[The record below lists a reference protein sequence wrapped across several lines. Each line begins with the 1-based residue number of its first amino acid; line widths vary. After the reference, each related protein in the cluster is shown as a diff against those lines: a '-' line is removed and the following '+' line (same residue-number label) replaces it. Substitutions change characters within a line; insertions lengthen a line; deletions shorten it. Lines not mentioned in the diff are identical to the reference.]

1 MHRDHGGVYVGG
13 AEQPDDQQLIN
24 QQTIDD
30 FDSFPALPATPRS
43 SARAAASRLVSKQPR
58 RDAPEK
64 EKEVSP
70 RPTVLDSS
78 ESSESES
85 DDTITRPQP
94 DDPPQG
100 GGLTV
105 SQSPDNEPTDLET
118 QVTVLEDLVRDLT
131 GGAISPRRDIASTDV
146 GSRLKELSDVLLQL
160 TGGSRDE

>member
-1 MHRDHGGVYVGG
+1 M
-13 AEQPDDQQLIN
+13 
-24 QQTIDD
+24 
-30 FDSFPALPATPRS
+30 
-43 SARAAASRLVSKQPR
+43 
-58 RDAPEK
+58 
-64 EKEVSP
+64 SP
-70 RPTVLDSS
+70 QPTVLDSS
-78 ESSESES
+78 ESSQS
-85 DDTITRPQP
+85 DDTITRLQP

-160 TGGSRDE
+160 TGGTRNE